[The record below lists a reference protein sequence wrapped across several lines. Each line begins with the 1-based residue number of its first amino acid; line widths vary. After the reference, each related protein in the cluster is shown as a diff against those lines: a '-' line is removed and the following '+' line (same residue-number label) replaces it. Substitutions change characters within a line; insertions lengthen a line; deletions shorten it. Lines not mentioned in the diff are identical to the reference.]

1 VSAPAQLLAL
11 YDITLVDTLTG
22 EPFQVPSGQAVTV
35 TLSNVKLGGA
45 KSVAVVHVLADGSL
59 EVLPA
64 VVSGSKVTFSA
75 SSFSLYG
82 VIGTPPGNSGNTGNN
97 NTGGLMVGTGG
108 TVPAPGWTAGPGL
121 AALVAAFTFTAFGWR
136 RRGLRGTAADEK

>member
-22 EPFQVPSGQAVTV
+22 EPFQVPSGQAVTI

-82 VIGTPPGNSGNTGNN
+82 VIGTPPGNSGNTINN
-97 NTGGLMVGTGG
+97 NTGGTMVATGG
-108 TVPAPGWTAGPGL
+108 TVMVALGFAAGASL
-121 AALVAAFTFTAFGWR
+121 VALVAAVVSAALWWR
-136 RRGLRGTAADEK
+136 RQNRPMG